1 MHLAQGLV
9 QQNEIFN
16 YTLDIP
22 YFIVKLKF
30 MKIVIAPLLAT
41 VLLVSCTQKAQE
53 PTKQKPTDTINSTEK
68 HDLAIPSVQTPSAP
82 SSDF

>member
-1 MHLAQGLV
+1 ML
-9 QQNEIFN
+9 
-16 YTLDIP
+16 

-41 VLLVSCTQKAQE
+41 VLLVSCAQKTPE
-53 PTKQKPTDTINSTEK
+53 PIIQKPTDTINSTEK
-68 HDLAIPSVQTPSAP
+68 HDLTIPSVQTPSAP